1 MKGLPFGGRRM
12 SHDSACLIRVPIRRC
27 IPAGRGAAPGAGP
40 SSSIPRPFA
49 RSSALLLAALL
60 LAVQAAGAA
69 APDAPAPRPNIVV
82 MLCDDLGYGDLGCF
96 GHPVIRTPN
105 LDRLAAEGLR
115 LTSCYSAAPVCS
127 PSRAGLMTGRTP
139 NRLGIRDWIP
149 GGSGIHLRSGEI
161 TIAQVLRQ
169 AGYRT
174 CHAGKWHL
182 NSRVDGTEPTPGDA
196 GFEHW
201 LYTQNNAS
209 PGHVDPT
216 NFVRNGQPAGPMKGA
231 SSHLVVAE
239 ALRWLDGV
247 TNAPFFL
254 NVWFHEPHE
263 PVAATEE
270 FLAMYPDEPNLDRR
284 HYYGDVSQMDAAVG
298 TLMKALDARGL
309 RERTFV
315 FFSSDNGPETLNR
328 YKGARRSYGS
338 PGPLRG
344 MKLHVTE
351 AGYRVPGSVSDEP
364 VCSLDLLPTFCALV
378 GVEPPRD
385 RPLDGASLLPL
396 FEGRSIPRPHP
407 LYWQYDFALGPPWQV
422 ALRDGPWKLL
432 ADGALGQFALYRVA
446 DDIGET
452 RDLAGAEPGRVRDMS
467 DTVKRL
473 HDEVAAEG
481 ARSGNPAPRQGAPAR
496 TGAGKAN

>member
-1 MKGLPFGGRRM
+1 VSGAVCAAVATALAGLA
-12 SHDSACLIRVPIRRC
+12 SSVPLRA
-27 IPAGRGAAPGAGP
+27 PAA
-40 SSSIPRPFA
+40 
-49 RSSALLLAALL
+49 
-60 LAVQAAGAA
+60 
-69 APDAPAPRPNIVV
+69 DAPPRPNIVV
-82 MLCDDLGYGDLGCF
+82 LLCDDLGYGDLGCF

-105 LDRLAAEGLR
+105 LDRLAAEGLK
-115 LTSCYSAAPVCS
+115 LTACYSAAPVCS
-127 PSRAGLMTGRTP
+127 PSRAGMMTGRTP

-149 GGSGIHLRSGEI
+149 GGSGIHLRPGEV
-161 TIAQVLRQ
+161 TVAQVLRR

-196 GFEHW
+196 GFEHG

-209 PGHVDPT
+209 PGHLDPT
-216 NFVRNGQPAGPMKGA
+216 NFIRNGRPAGPMKGP

-247 TNAPFFL
+247 TNEPFFL
-254 NVWFHEPHE
+254 NLWFHEPHE
-263 PVAATEE
+263 PVVAADE
-270 FLAMYPDEPNLDRR
+270 FLAMYPDEPDIDRR

-298 TLMKALDARGL
+298 ILMKALDDRGL

-315 FFSSDNGPETLNR
+315 FFSSDNGPETPGR
-328 YKGARRSYGS
+328 YKGAHRSHGS

-351 AGYRVPGSVSDEP
+351 AGYRVPGILRWPGRTKPGAVSDEP
-364 VCSLDLLPTFCALV
+364 VSSVDLLPTFCALA

-396 FEGRSIPRPHP
+396 FEGRPIARPRP

-422 ALRDGPWKLL
+422 ALRDGAWKLL
-432 ADGALGQFALYRVA
+432 ADGALGQFALHRIA

-452 RDLAGAEPGRVRDMS
+452 NDLAAAEPARVRDMAGLM
-467 DTVKRL
+467 KRL
-473 HDEVAAEG
+473 HGEVSAEG
-481 ARSGNPAPRQGAPAR
+481 AGSGNPAPRQGA
-496 TGAGKAN
+496 AGRAAGGKSK